1 MMTFQLLPCVAVQ
14 DRSMLSGFRVAGVE
28 SFYKVLGGEEM
39 GLEDA
44 RGLRRHAFLS
54 LGSLCGFN
62 HSGCTV
68 SWSG

>member
-1 MMTFQLLPCVAVQ
+1 MMTFQLLPCVVVQ
-14 DRSMLSGFRVAGVE
+14 DRSMLFGLCVAGVE

-44 RGLRRHAFLS
+44 RGLGRHAFLS